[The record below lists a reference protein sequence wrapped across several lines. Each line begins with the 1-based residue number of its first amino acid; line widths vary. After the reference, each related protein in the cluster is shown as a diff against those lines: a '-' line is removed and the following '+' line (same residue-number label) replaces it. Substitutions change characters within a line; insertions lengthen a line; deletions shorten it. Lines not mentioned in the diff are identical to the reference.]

1 MHELVELFVEESRP
15 AHWDHPLDL
24 LTNVDVA
31 GRQAAQIIRALPR
44 SYSLAFHFTPHIGRV
59 VSQTLDPH
67 LRLLLIDLERA
78 ASQTRLDIRQNSGQ
92 VVL

>member
-1 MHELVELFVEESRP
+1 MHELMELFVEESRS
-15 AHWDHPLDL
+15 AHRDHPLDL

-31 GRQAAQIIRALPR
+31 GRQAAQIIRTLPR
-44 SYSLAFHFTPHIGRV
+44 SNSLAFHFTSYICRV
-59 VSQTLDPH
+59 VSQALNPH